1 VIAVDHHDGVAV
13 VRLEHG
19 KVNVLDLDLLRALSE
34 TLAGLHDADAIVLT
48 GAGRAFSAGVDLKR
62 LLDGGA
68 DEMEEFLLALDEG
81 LLALYDYPR
90 PAVAAVNG
98 HAIAG
103 GCILVQACDYRIMSG
118 GTIGVPE
125 LRVGVP
131 FPTAPFEI
139 LRTAVGHRTA
149 ALVLTGRTVGPE
161 EAVAIGLADETQ
173 APEHLLDRAL
183 DRARLLARIPGS
195 TFAHTREQLRGEA
208 RRRIAESHEADRA
221 TRALW
226 NSDEIR
232 DAVRGYLAELA
243 AR

>member
-1 VIAVDHHDGVAV
+1 MIAVDHHDGVAV

-62 LLDGGA
+62 LLDGGP
-68 DEMEEFLLALDEG
+68 DGMEEFLLALDEG

-118 GTIGVPE
+118 GTIGVAE
-125 LRVGVP
+125 LKVGVP

-139 LRTAVGHRTA
+139 LRNAVGQRTA

-161 EAVAIGLADETQ
+161 EALALGLVDETE

-183 DRARLLARIPGS
+183 DRARMLARIPAS

-208 RRRIAESHEADRA
+208 RRRIEEGRDADRA

>member
-1 VIAVDHHDGVAV
+1 MIAVDHHDGVAV

-19 KVNVLDLDLLRALSE
+19 KVNVLDLELLQELSQ

-62 LLDGGA
+62 LLDGGP
-68 DEMEEFLLALDEG
+68 DEMEEFLNALDEG
-81 LLALYDYPR
+81 LLALFDYPR

-118 GTIGVPE
+118 GTIGVAE
-125 LRVGVP
+125 LKVGVP

-139 LRTAVGHRTA
+139 LRNAVGPRTA

-161 EAVAIGLADETQ
+161 EALAIGLVDETQ
-173 APEHLLDRAL
+173 APEHLLDRSL
-183 DRARLLARIPGS
+183 DRARMLARIPRS
-195 TFAHTREQLRGEA
+195 TFAHTRSQLRGDA
-208 RRRIAESHEADRA
+208 RRRIEEGREADRA

-226 NSDEIR
+226 QSDEIR

>member
-1 VIAVDHHDGVAV
+1 
-13 VRLEHG
+13 
-19 KVNVLDLDLLRALSE
+19 
-34 TLAGLHDADAIVLT
+34 
-48 GAGRAFSAGVDLKR
+48 
-62 LLDGGA
+62 
-68 DEMEEFLLALDEG
+68 MEEFLLALDEG

-118 GTIGVPE
+118 GTIGVAE
-125 LRVGVP
+125 LKVGVP

-139 LRTAVGHRTA
+139 LRNAVGQRTA

-161 EAVAIGLADETQ
+161 EALAIGLVDETQ

-183 DRARLLARIPGS
+183 DRARMLARIPAS

-208 RRRIAESHEADRA
+208 RRRIEEGREADRA

>member
-1 VIAVDHHDGVAV
+1 MIAVDHHDGVAV
-13 VRLEHG
+13 IRLEHG
-19 KVNVLDLDLLRALSE
+19 KVNVLDLDLLQALTV
-34 TLAGLHDADAIVLT
+34 TLAGLHDAAAIVLT

-68 DEMEEFLLALDEG
+68 DDMEQFLLALDEA

-139 LRTAVGHRTA
+139 LRNAVGARTA
-149 ALVLTGRTVGPE
+149 GLVLTGRTVGPE
-161 EAVAIGLADETQ
+161 EALAIGLVDETQ
-173 APEHLLDRAL
+173 AAEHLLDRSL
-183 DRARLLARIPGS
+183 DRARMLARIPAS
-195 TFAHTREQLRGEA
+195 TFSHTREQLRGEA
-208 RRRIAESHEADRA
+208 RRRIEGRREADRA

-232 DAVRGYLAELA
+232 GAVRGYLAGLA
-243 AR
+243 TR

>member
-19 KVNVLDLDLLRALSE
+19 KVNVLDLDLLRALST
-34 TLAGLHDADAIVLT
+34 TLAGLHEADAIVLT

-62 LLDGGA
+62 LLDGGP
-68 DEMEEFLLALDEG
+68 DEMEEFLNALDEG
-81 LLALYDYPR
+81 LLALFDYPR

-118 GTIGVPE
+118 GTIGVAE
-125 LRVGVP
+125 LKVGVP

-139 LRTAVGHRTA
+139 LRNAVGQRTA

-161 EAVAIGLADETQ
+161 EALALGLVDETE

-183 DRARLLARIPGS
+183 DRARMLARIPAS

-208 RRRIAESHEADRA
+208 RRRIEEGRDADRA

>member
-1 VIAVDHHDGVAV
+1 MIAVDHHDGVAV

-19 KVNVLDLDLLRALSE
+19 KVNVLDLDLLRALST
-34 TLAGLHDADAIVLT
+34 TLAGLHEADAIVLT

-68 DEMEEFLLALDEG
+68 DQMEEFLLALDEG

-118 GTIGVPE
+118 GTIGVAE
-125 LRVGVP
+125 LKVGVP
-131 FPTAPFEI
+131 FPTAPYEI
-139 LRTAVGHRTA
+139 LRNAVGQRTA

-161 EAVAIGLADETQ
+161 EALALGLVDETE

-183 DRARLLARIPGS
+183 DRARMLARIPAS

-208 RRRIAESHEADRA
+208 RRRIEAGREADRA

>member
-1 VIAVDHHDGVAV
+1 MIAVDHHDGVAV

-19 KVNVLDLDLLRALSE
+19 KVNVLDLDLLRALST
-34 TLAGLHDADAIVLT
+34 TLAGLHEADAIVLT

-62 LLDGGA
+62 LLDGGP
-68 DEMEEFLLALDEG
+68 DEMEEFLLGLDEG

-118 GTIGVPE
+118 GTIGVAE
-125 LRVGVP
+125 LKVGVP

-139 LRTAVGHRTA
+139 LRNAVGQRTA

-161 EAVAIGLADETQ
+161 EALALGLVDETE

-183 DRARLLARIPGS
+183 DRARMLARIPAS

-208 RRRIAESHEADRA
+208 RRRIEAGREADRA